1 MLVPATNAPV
11 GLPTAATSFSNQLVP
26 GRAKFGPCLPTAPRL
41 TSSLPKATT
50 SRPTGRPSKKTALEL
65 PGLRYLGRNFP
76 SAARITMFGCYISPE
91 FCFLL
96 LLFTVILSYLFV
108 SDV

>member
-1 MLVPATNAPV
+1 MKQQP
-11 GLPTAATSFSNQLVP
+11 FSIEYE
-26 GRAKFGPCLPTAPRL
+26 KFG
-41 TSSLPKATT
+41 
-50 SRPTGRPSKKTALEL
+50 
-65 PGLRYLGRNFP
+65 LGRNFP